1 MKVFIITYYN
11 YTDNRSGI
19 PYVCD
24 TLEKAQKML
33 ETIEQNE
40 IKIQLDNGIDR
51 ASIYVLKS
59 PLHLEVG
66 IGLDYPYVRYAI
78 NEREVK

>member
-1 MKVFIITYYN
+1 
-11 YTDNRSGI
+11 
-19 PYVCD
+19 
-24 TLEKAQKML
+24 ML

>member
-24 TLEKAQKML
+24 TLEKA
-33 ETIEQNE
+33 
-40 IKIQLDNGIDR
+40 
-51 ASIYVLKS
+51 
-59 PLHLEVG
+59 
-66 IGLDYPYVRYAI
+66 
-78 NEREVK
+78 